1 MADSRQFVKIIVGVF
16 VIFIVLR
23 ITEFLRTLPQC
34 PCVAE
39 KSGKSNNL
47 DKIVFLEYSVIFI
60 AVVKIIHTIYNMYVG
75 AGKESK
81 DSPYMLFM
89 VFLSTV
95 IYTFFIY
102 NVYEHQQ
109 SAGSKCECADKWQQ
123 SVMYFQA
130 LIYAL
135 VVAMIFFLG
144 LITLSTGSIGDSNA
158 KRIIVLLAVF
168 ITGLGIFSFF
178 GGDMNIFVEHVMV
191 YFKGSE
197 GFELYQRDAVLESFE
212 GIVPGLDTRK
222 IPRESFRSTSRNAM
236 KTSKSGTRSGN
247 QTKAIKPVK
256 NQIVSSR
263 HR

>member
-23 ITEFLRTLPQC
+23 ITEFLRALPQC

-39 KSGKSNNL
+39 KSGKTNNL
-47 DKIVFLEYSVIFI
+47 DKIVFLEYTVIFI

-81 DSPYMLFM
+81 ESPYMLFM
-89 VFLSTV
+89 MFLATV
-95 IYTFFIY
+95 IYIFFIY

-109 SAGSKCECADKWQQ
+109 SAGSKCDCADKWQQ
-123 SVMYFQA
+123 NVMYFQA

-135 VVAMIFFLG
+135 IVAMVFFLG
-144 LITLSTGSIGDSNA
+144 LITLSTGSIGDSNS
-158 KRIIVLLAVF
+158 KRIIVLLTVF
-168 ITGLGIFSFF
+168 MLGLGIFSFF

-197 GFELYQRDAVLESFE
+197 GFDLYKNVGEPFA

-222 IPRESFRSTSRNAM
+222 MPRESFRSTSRNAM

-247 QTKAIKPVK
+247 QTKLIKPVK